1 MDLLFAVVGF
11 FFGIFPFEGSSSGIP
26 AGVDAFFLACST
38 VTVGMV
44 PVSIDGAAKEG
55 GALISTARVAG
66 VTSLASR
73 LVVIDS
79 LPSAFETVKL
89 SVRLGCGVDP
99 VPGSPS
105 ATGADDDDDEDELSI
120 SGVDTSERRKN
131 CQGQK
136 NACGVCPM
144 KSGSLVIERRKRG
157 SLVIERSVRCDN
169 ERTQLSEP
177 KNVKKRLDDA
187 RKCIVR
193 SAMA

>member
-1 MDLLFAVVGF
+1 M
-11 FFGIFPFEGSSSGIP
+11 
-26 AGVDAFFLACST
+26 
-38 VTVGMV
+38 MMM
-44 PVSIDGAAKEG
+44 
-55 GALISTARVAG
+55 
-66 VTSLASR
+66 
-73 LVVIDS
+73 
-79 LPSAFETVKL
+79 
-89 SVRLGCGVDP
+89 
-99 VPGSPS
+99 
-105 ATGADDDDDEDELSI
+105 DELAI

-144 KSGSLVIERRKRG
+144 KRGSLVIERRKRG

-177 KNVKKRLDDA
+177 KNAKKRLDDA